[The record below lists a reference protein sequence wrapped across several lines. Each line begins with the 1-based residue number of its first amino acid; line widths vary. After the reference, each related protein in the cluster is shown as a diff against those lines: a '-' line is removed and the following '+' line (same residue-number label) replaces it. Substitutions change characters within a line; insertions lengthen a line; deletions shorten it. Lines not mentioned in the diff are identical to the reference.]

1 MSREELRF
9 CVTQEERIDH
19 LEQAASEHERAVAIE
34 RLQLEESESA
44 LADAKAGVDV
54 YIQSSV
60 DEFNEKVERH
70 GDLVDRYNGRL
81 PLVNQKITARN
92 EAVDT
97 YNSACTEKA
106 YFEDDLAIIK
116 AERRWVANNGLQAPV
131 RRR

>member
-1 MSREELRF
+1 M
-9 CVTQEERIDH
+9 
-19 LEQAASEHERAVAIE
+19 
-34 RLQLEESESA
+34 EESESA

-54 YIQSSV
+54 YSQSSV
-60 DEFNEKVERH
+60 DEFNKKVERH

-97 YNSACTEKA
+97 YNSACAEKA

-116 AERRWVANNGLQAPV
+116 AERR
-131 RRR
+131 